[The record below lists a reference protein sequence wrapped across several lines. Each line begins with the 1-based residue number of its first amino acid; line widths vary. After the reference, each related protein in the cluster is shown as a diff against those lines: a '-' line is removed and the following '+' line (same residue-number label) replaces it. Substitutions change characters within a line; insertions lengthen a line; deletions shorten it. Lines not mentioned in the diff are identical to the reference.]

1 MKFKTVIKNRYY
13 NFKLLN
19 CQEKYKVNEFKTLLL
34 KGLQAKC
41 LKDLN
46 INVSEHQAHLMSL
59 HAKELMVWNKRINL
73 TAIKQPVQIVEK
85 HFIDCL
91 AASSFIKNE
100 KSIIDMGSGGGFPG
114 ISLKIMKSDLE
125 IVLMDSSRKKINFLK
140 HIIRLLD
147 LKSIEAVHTRV
158 EDLHDNILYKN
169 RFDGVISRAFTEL
182 SGFVDLASPFLNRE
196 GTIYAMKGR
205 HAKKEITLQLLKKF
219 KITTN
224 HYTLPFE
231 KAERYMIK
239 LTISGKDQY
248 CDLTNKYNS

>member
-1 MKFKTVIKNRYY
+1 MK
-13 NFKLLN
+13 
-19 CQEKYKVNEFKTLLL
+19 EFKTLLL

-46 INVSEHQAHLMSL
+46 INVSEQQAQLMSL
-59 HAKELMVWNKRINL
+59 HAKELMLWNKKINL
-73 TAIKQPVQIVEK
+73 TAITQPMQIVEK

-114 ISLKIMKSDLE
+114 IPLKIMKPDLE

-140 HIIRLLD
+140 HVIRLLD

-158 EDLHDNILYKN
+158 QDLHENILYKN
-169 RFDGVISRAFTEL
+169 KFDAVISRAFTEL
-182 SGFVDLASPFLNRE
+182 SSFVDLASPFLNKR
-196 GTIYAMKGR
+196 GSIYAMKGK
-205 HAKKEITLQLLKKF
+205 HANKEITSQLLEKF
-219 KITTN
+219 QITTN

-231 KAERYMIK
+231 QAERYIIK
-239 LTISGKDQY
+239 LTSI
-248 CDLTNKYNS
+248 

>member
-1 MKFKTVIKNRYY
+1 MK
-13 NFKLLN
+13 
-19 CQEKYKVNEFKTLLL
+19 EFKTLLL

-46 INVSEHQAHLMSL
+46 INVSERQAQLMNL
-59 HAKELMVWNKRINL
+59 HAKELMLWNKKINL
-73 TAIKQPVQIVEK
+73 TAIKEPVQVVEK

-114 ISLKIMKSDLE
+114 IPLKIMKPDLK

-140 HIIRLLD
+140 HVIRLLD

-158 EDLHDNILYKN
+158 QDLHENILYKN
-169 RFDGVISRAFTEL
+169 KFDAVFSRAFTEL
-182 SGFVDLASPFLNRE
+182 SNFVDLASPFLNKK
-196 GTIYAMKGR
+196 GTIYAMKGK
-205 HAKKEITLQLLKKF
+205 HAKKEITSQLLEKF
-219 KITTN
+219 HITTN

-231 KAERYMIK
+231 QAERYMIK
-239 LTISGKDQY
+239 LTKI
-248 CDLTNKYNS
+248 